1 MKIGKYL
8 ILLYCFIFFIFI
20 FSLPRVYAKNYYF
33 VEIKGIISYFSYQY
47 ISSGIDKADKG
58 DGILVVKLDTPGG
71 LLDATRKIVQLI
83 LESET
88 KVVLFVSPQGARAG
102 SAGTFI
108 VLAAH
113 YNAMAEGTNI
123 GAAHPVS
130 ITGKDIEGDMRQK
143 IESDTTAFI
152 KSIAEKRGRNS
163 EYAVKMVT
171 ESESLTAKEALE
183 AGLIDTIVNTD
194 EELVNIVN
202 EHYGYKDPA
211 KIEYI
216 QPTII
221 EKIAFFLSDP
231 NVLILLLF
239 IGLLAIYLEFKMPG
253 TFVFAA
259 LGISALLLFLMG
271 INIIPIN
278 YLALMLILAG
288 IALII
293 AEVFIPSFGLLT
305 ISSIIALSAGMY
317 LFFYKE
323 GNVEIRISKMFIAF
337 TIFFVLG
344 IVLLIGRL
352 LIKDFRKK
360 PVTGMDRL
368 VGKKGRVLIWE
379 NGEGKIAVEGEIWNA
394 SGSYHLQKDQE
405 VIIENYD
412 GMTLHI
418 TTATI

>member
-1 MKIGKYL
+1 MKISKNFNL
-8 ILLYCFIFFIFI
+8 FYCFILFIFV
-20 FSLPRVYAKNYYF
+20 FSASGVDAKNYYF
-33 VEIKGIISYFSYQY
+33 VEVKGTISYFSYKY
-47 ISSGIDKADKG
+47 INSSIVKADEG

-88 KVVLFVSPQGARAG
+88 KVVIFVSPQGARAG

-143 IESDTTAFI
+143 IENDTMAFI

-163 EYAVKMVT
+163 AEAVKMVV
-171 ESESLTAKEALE
+171 ESKSLTANEALD

-194 EELVNIVN
+194 EDLVNLVN
-202 EHYGYKDPA
+202 KHYGYKDQA
-211 KIEYI
+211 TIEYI
-216 QPTII
+216 EPTLM
-221 EKIAFFLSDP
+221 EKVAFFLSDP

-239 IGLLAIYLEFKMPG
+239 IGLLSIYLEFKMPG

-259 LGISALLLFLMG
+259 VGISALLLFLMG

-278 YLALMLILAG
+278 YLALVLILAG
-288 IALII
+288 IVLIV

-305 ISSIIALSAGMY
+305 VSSIIALSAGMY

-323 GNVEIRISKMFIAF
+323 GNVEIRISGTFIAF
-337 TIFFVLG
+337 TIFFVLS

-352 LIKDFRKK
+352 LLKDFRKK
-360 PVTGMDRL
+360 SVTGMDRL
-368 VGKKGRVLIWE
+368 VGKKGKVLIWK
-379 NGEGKIAVEGEIWNA
+379 NGEGKIAVDGEIWDA
-394 SGSYHLQKDQE
+394 SGIDNLQKEQ
-405 VIIENYD
+405 VVTVENYE
-412 GMTLHI
+412 GMLLYI
-418 TTATI
+418 TTSKI

>member
-1 MKIGKYL
+1 
-8 ILLYCFIFFIFI
+8 
-20 FSLPRVYAKNYYF
+20 
-33 VEIKGIISYFSYQY
+33 
-47 ISSGIDKADKG
+47 
-58 DGILVVKLDTPGG
+58 
-71 LLDATRKIVQLI
+71 
-83 LESET
+83 
-88 KVVLFVSPQGARAG
+88 
-102 SAGTFI
+102 
-108 VLAAH
+108 
-113 YNAMAEGTNI
+113 
-123 GAAHPVS
+123 
-130 ITGKDIEGDMRQK
+130 
-143 IESDTTAFI
+143 
-152 KSIAEKRGRNS
+152 
-163 EYAVKMVT
+163 MVT

-278 YLALMLILAG
+278 YLALLLILAG
-288 IALII
+288 ITLII

-418 TTATI
+418 TTAKI